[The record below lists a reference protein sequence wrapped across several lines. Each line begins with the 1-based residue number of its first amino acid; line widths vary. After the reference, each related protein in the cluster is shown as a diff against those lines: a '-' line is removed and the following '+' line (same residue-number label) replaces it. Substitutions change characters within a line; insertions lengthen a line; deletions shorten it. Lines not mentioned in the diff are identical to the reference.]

1 MRLPISLLNTKG
13 VRSFYAEVNLGS
25 NVVFKSVKTSLP
37 DGWQIASNVQNGKL
51 MIAMAGINTL
61 VDGNL
66 AIIELSLKNKE
77 SVVSIQG
84 SVKMND
90 ELNATMQPVELREI
104 PTNFSLSQNYPN
116 PFNPTTN
123 IKYAIPQDATVNL
136 MVYNS
141 LGQAVKTIVNLQ
153 QKAGYYTARW
163 DGTNESGSKVSSGMY
178 IYRITAGNYTHS
190 IKMNLIK

>member
-1 MRLPISLLNTKG
+1 
-13 VRSFYAEVNLGS
+13 LGA

-37 DGWQIASNVQNGKL
+37 EGWLVASNIENGKL
-51 MIAMAGINTL
+51 KIAMAGVNSLI
-61 VDGNL
+61 DGNL
-66 AIIELSLKNKE
+66 AVIELSLKDKE

-90 ELNATMQPVELREI
+90 ELNATMKPVDLREI

-123 IKYAIPQDATVNL
+123 IKYGIPQDATVKL

-141 LGQAVKTIVNLQ
+141 LGQVVKTIVNLQ